1 MKTKAFFT
9 LVALQALIIVGLSAY
24 HGYQRA
30 SGVLILLETLPVDP
44 RDYLRGDYVILNYKI
59 STLGSN
65 MFAAPMVADE
75 AIGQPVYV
83 TLEKRER
90 FHEGVSAST
99 SQPGL
104 LPGQVVLVGT
114 LRQSWSQTEVRV
126 DYGLERYYVAEG
138 TGNPIGKMTV
148 EVSVPP
154 SGRGIIREVYLD
166 GRPYAEV
173 MGTER

>member
-1 MKTKAFFT
+1 MKSKAFFT
-9 LVALQALIIVGLSAY
+9 LVALQALLVISLSAY

-30 SGVLILLETLPVDP
+30 NGVLILLETLPVDP

-59 STLGSN
+59 STLRSN
-65 MFAAPMVADE
+65 MFTTPMVAHE
-75 AIGQPVYV
+75 AIGQPIYV

-90 FHEGVSAST
+90 FHEVVSAST

>member
-1 MKTKAFFT
+1 MKSKAFFT
-9 LVALQALIIVGLSAY
+9 LVALQALIVIGLSAY

-30 SGVLILLETLPVDP
+30 SGVLILLETAPVDP
-44 RDYLRGDYVILNYKI
+44 RDYLRGDYVILSYKI
-59 STLGSN
+59 STLRSN
-65 MFAAPMVADE
+65 LFATPMAAHE
-75 AIGQPVYV
+75 ANGQPVYV
-83 TLEKRER
+83 TLEKKDR
-90 FHEGVSAST
+90 FHEVVGAST
-99 SQPGL
+99 SRPGP

-114 LRQSWSQTEVRV
+114 LRQNWSQTDVRV

-138 TGNPIGKMTV
+138 TGNPVRQMTV
-148 EVSVPP
+148 EVSVPS